1 MFKWMPFRIEE
12 FNKLR
17 EQMDGNQEHSN
28 LWTQNILQYMYST
41 TLDVHT
47 LTSNESFENLN
58 TNKSGQNL
66 VVNKNKSNNF
76 QTTFSTLQKCY
87 VKNCHKVAVECLVEV
102 SKC

>member
-1 MFKWMPFRIEE
+1 
-12 FNKLR
+12 
-17 EQMDGNQEHSN
+17 
-28 LWTQNILQYMYST
+28 MYST

-47 LTSNESFENLN
+47 LMSNESFENLS

-87 VKNCHKVAVECLVEV
+87 VQNCHKVAVECLVEI
-102 SKC
+102 SNC